1 MTSTSASESVD
12 DADSSTTPFGLG
24 AALLEESRWD
34 TERSPFG
41 GIALLTVLVAFWQLG
56 GALGI
61 IAWIVVA
68 LSWLVFPP
76 IVPVAIG
83 QFALVAMTA
92 ADTGLV
98 GLLPAEATLGA
109 LLVADVWSDT
119 GSTAAAVAFTGVA
132 ILSGATI
139 LVFNSRLE
147 LLETIVGLLLLF
159 GAVSYLCYRLL
170 LDLDLLLDDTDKT
183 AVA

>member
-1 MTSTSASESVD
+1 M
-12 DADSSTTPFGLG
+12 
-24 AALLEESRWD
+24 
-34 TERSPFG
+34 
-41 GIALLTVLVAFWQLG
+41 LVAFWQLG

-61 IAWIVVA
+61 LAWVVVA

-83 QFALVAMTA
+83 QFALVALPA

-98 GLLPAEATLGA
+98 ALLPAEATLGA

-119 GSTAAAVAFTGVA
+119 GSIGTAVAFTGVA
-132 ILSGATI
+132 ILSGATV
-139 LVFNSRLE
+139 LVLDSRLE
-147 LLETIVGLLLLF
+147 LLETIVGFLLLF

-170 LDLDLLLDDTDKT
+170 LDLGLLLDDADT
-183 AVA
+183 AQAE

>member
-1 MTSTSASESVD
+1 MTSTSASEPVD
-12 DADSSTTPFGLG
+12 DSDSSTTPFELG
-24 AALLEESRWD
+24 AAWLENSRWD
-34 TERSPFG
+34 AKRSPFG

-61 IAWIVVA
+61 IAWVVVA

-83 QFALVAMTA
+83 QFALVALTA

-98 GLLPAEATLGA
+98 ALLPAEATLGG

-119 GSTAAAVAFTGVA
+119 ESIGTAVAFTGVA

-139 LVFNSRLE
+139 LVLNSRLE
-147 LLETIVGLLLLF
+147 LLETIVGFLLLF

-170 LDLDLLLDDTDKT
+170 LDLGLLLDDADKT
-183 AVA
+183 EVA